1 MRTQKVL
8 ALDFDGLLVDG
19 LNECLLVSWNG
30 HHGKSL
36 EHFSDEGLAQIPSS
50 FIERFRNHRS
60 FAKHLGHFFMPF
72 QNDAG
77 FFESQAEF
85 DAAYGTLDP
94 NQIERFVSRVTEY
107 RGAARE
113 AFRARWLAYHQFY
126 PGLEDMLRAASS
138 PVCIVTAKDS
148 GSVDELLRNAG
159 LRLPE
164 GRIHGECRDK
174 VRVLKAISES
184 FEVSPDDVLF
194 FDDNVLNAKEALGAG
209 FRSHWAVWGY
219 HAPEHFAIAEAAG
232 LPAVD
237 LEDLILLGA
246 GPDTAGMAISG

>member
-1 MRTQKVL
+1 MRPKKVL

-19 LNECLLVSWNG
+19 LNECVLVSWNAYYSKG
-30 HHGKSL
+30 L

-50 FIERFRNHRS
+50 FIEKFKNHRS
-60 FAKHLGHFFMPF
+60 FTKHLGHFFMPF

-85 DAAYGTLDP
+85 DAAYGALDP
-94 NQIERFVSRVTEY
+94 HQVERFVGRVTEY
-107 RGAARE
+107 RGAARQ

-126 PGLEDMLRAASS
+126 PGLEYMLRTSLL

-148 GSVDELLRNAG
+148 GSVQEVLQHAG
-159 LRLPE
+159 LRLPDE
-164 GRIHGECRDK
+164 RIHGECRDK
-174 VRVLKAISES
+174 VRVLRAISES
-184 FEVSPDDVLF
+184 FAVSPDDVWF
-194 FDDNVLNAKEALGAG
+194 FDDNVLNAKDALGAG

-232 LPAVD
+232 LPAVE
-237 LEDLILLGA
+237 LEDLIVLPRQLQR
-246 GPDTAGMAISG
+246 